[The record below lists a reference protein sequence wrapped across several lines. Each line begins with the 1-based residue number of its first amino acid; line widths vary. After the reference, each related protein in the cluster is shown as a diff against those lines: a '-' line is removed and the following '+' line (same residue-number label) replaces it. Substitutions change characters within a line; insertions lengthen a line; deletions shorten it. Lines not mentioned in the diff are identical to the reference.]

1 MSAPPLILIV
11 GMHRSGTSL
20 LGNLLHAAGVALPGP
35 LIAGDKHNPEGYFE
49 RADITDLQEQLLID
63 LDRWWPSA
71 QGMLPLP
78 EGWLHRPETQAAA
91 QLLNLCLTN
100 ESQRQHGPWAIK
112 DPRSSLLLPLWQQ
125 VCQEL
130 AIPLRLVL
138 AVRNP
143 AEVVISLC
151 RRDADAAGMTA
162 ERAEQLW
169 CHHNQTVLAQ
179 GAALPLQVIDYGL
192 WFSAGPGPADQL
204 KQLLHFCGLEA
215 AARSPIELE
224 RVLAQIKPQHRRSH
238 TAAVN
243 VSLASRTLKLHRAL
257 LRGNLRAFR
266 RIRPPWC
273 QVAETPNRESH
284 HTIRQQLRAL
294 LWQLRAQRVRATSWD
309 PGDWF
314 DPQLYRSQWP
324 GLAAASRDALL
335 HHYRQAGW
343 RAGTPPHPLFD
354 PVHYR
359 KACGQAGLQLA
370 GDPLAHWLQTG
381 LEHGLFPS
389 SLWYQ
394 GWLQPLPDG
403 VQPLPALALA
413 DVHPWGAAAEA
424 LSAHQGQ
431 PDQACALLRRW
442 LADGQLSSTDLA
454 AIAAL
459 PNGPLERSTW
469 PDRTPRT
476 GAPPHGQQRPE
487 ARWSAAIL
495 GGSWSSW
502 QNHALL
508 QHLPIALDAGGIRW
522 CDGLDLSTAPEP
534 QDNTVLLHLQSLEL
548 TRQQGLLLPLVDCL
562 VFDPDPAQVQ
572 LLRRLGVKA
581 EVMRLAD
588 VHPWGAA
595 AEALSAHQGQPDQ
608 ACALLRRWLADGQ
621 LSSTDLAAI
630 AALPNGPLE
639 RSTWPDRT
647 PRTGAPPHGQQRPE
661 ARWSAAI
668 LGGSWSSWQ
677 NHALLQHLPI
687 ALDAGGIRW
696 CDGLDLST
704 APEPQDNT
712 VLLHLQSLELTRQ
725 QGLLLPLVDCLVF
738 DPDPAQVQLLRR
750 LGVKA
755 EEIRT
760 QAPISFPLNPAD
772 VADASAAFGLPP
784 PAALAEPGTL
794 SHPAVLCL
802 GTAGQRWER
811 QLDQSCWCLPGF
823 HAITTHS
830 VARARQLAAWLQ
842 ECQLSGVQLVDLMPP
857 VNASV
862 FDGFEALARP
872 SPAPAGWL
880 PVQRFTAEITPFE
893 LESELTWLREG
904 CPPPQACITPAP
916 SHRCL
921 WQHQS
926 RVPAAAVCVSLFNYQ
941 HRIERALESV
951 RLQTL
956 VPLELIVVD
965 DASSDGGAAF
975 VQAWLERHG
984 QRFARAVLLQH
995 TSNGGLAAARN
1006 TAFSAAEAPWCFVL
1020 DADNQLLA
1028 EAVAQCLAVAHC
1040 APATASVV
1048 HPLVALH
1055 YEQPDPY
1062 PRALLSQQSWQR
1074 ESFRRGNYVDAMALV
1089 RRSAWQQVG
1098 GYTHIPG
1105 GWEDFDLWCS
1115 LMDAGFH
1122 GVMCPK
1128 RLAVYT
1134 VHGSSMAATST
1145 RCLERSISRLL
1156 QHRHPWLSLP
1166 LAAEA
1171 PSHTSA
1177 PPA

>member
-403 VQPLPALALA
+403 VQPLPALA
-413 DVHPWGAAAEA
+413 
-424 LSAHQGQ
+424 
-431 PDQACALLRRW
+431 
-442 LADGQLSSTDLA
+442 
-454 AIAAL
+454 
-459 PNGPLERSTW
+459 
-469 PDRTPRT
+469 
-476 GAPPHGQQRPE
+476 
-487 ARWSAAIL
+487 
-495 GGSWSSW
+495 
-502 QNHALL
+502 
-508 QHLPIALDAGGIRW
+508 
-522 CDGLDLSTAPEP
+522 
-534 QDNTVLLHLQSLEL
+534 
-548 TRQQGLLLPLVDCL
+548 
-562 VFDPDPAQVQ
+562 
-572 LLRRLGVKA
+572 
-581 EVMRLAD
+581 LAD